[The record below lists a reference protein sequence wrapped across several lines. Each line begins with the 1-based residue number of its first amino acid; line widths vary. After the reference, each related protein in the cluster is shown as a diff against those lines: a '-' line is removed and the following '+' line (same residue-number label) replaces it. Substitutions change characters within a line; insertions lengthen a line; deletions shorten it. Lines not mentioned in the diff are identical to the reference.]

1 MYHGGKCHATS
12 GPSKIGPPGSFM
24 AATAGPSGPFAAL
37 QMVPPDQ
44 LWRRGWC
51 PFATAGPP
59 YNPAFISYFLLNHS
73 KGKRSTKF
81 LNHTHAQLA
90 TLNYFT

>member
-1 MYHGGKCHATS
+1 MEGKCHATT
-12 GPSKIGPPGSFM
+12 GPSKIGPPGPFM

-51 PFATAGPP
+51 PFATAGPRIIQRLLL
-59 YNPAFISYFLLNHS
+59 FIEP
-73 KGKRSTKF
+73 
-81 LNHTHAQLA
+81 
-90 TLNYFT
+90 